1 MANLIIPDHMQQRL
15 EQYRCFYLSL
25 NPQRRVAWMH
35 RSAPALSPSP
45 PAASHA
51 CSAQRQHLRHSRA
64 LPHGERL
71 RPGQQG
77 ADRQP
82 VRHVTPSCAACDMQP
97 PVTFGRCRY
106 QALVLLLFNER
117 DTVAFADMGRLTGM
131 EDKDLRLTLLSLS
144 MGKPVGAAA
153 CVFFFALWL
162 WLQRGDDWRR
172 ELEC

>member
-1 MANLIIPDHMQQRL
+1 
-15 EQYRCFYLSL
+15 
-25 NPQRRVAWMH
+25 
-35 RSAPALSPSP
+35 
-45 PAASHA
+45 
-51 CSAQRQHLRHSRA
+51 
-64 LPHGERL
+64 
-71 RPGQQG
+71 
-77 ADRQP
+77 
-82 VRHVTPSCAACDMQP
+82 MQP
-97 PVTFGRCRY
+97 PVTLSWCRY

-153 CVFFFALWL
+153 CDFFALWL

>member
-1 MANLIIPDHMQQRL
+1 M
-15 EQYRCFYLSL
+15 
-25 NPQRRVAWMH
+25 
-35 RSAPALSPSP
+35 
-45 PAASHA
+45 
-51 CSAQRQHLRHSRA
+51 
-64 LPHGERL
+64 
-71 RPGQQG
+71 
-77 ADRQP
+77 
-82 VRHVTPSCAACDMQP
+82 RHVTPSCAACDVQP

-144 MGKPVGAAA
+144 MGKPV
-153 CVFFFALWL
+153 CFFFALWL